1 MKTLLLFVVLA
12 TMIVPVTTRA
22 QENTDSAVV
31 AMIMDE
37 GMNRSQVMD
46 IISEMCDVQG
56 PRLAWSPEYREAARW
71 AVDRLGK
78 MGLHAPHLEG
88 GTPLGRAWSLKKYSA
103 NVIGRRNFP
112 LISFPKAWSPGVK
125 KTAEILYIDAATD
138 SALETYRGNLGGKFV
153 LIGKPRT
160 VKAHFEPEAVR
171 RSDEQLLDLANADDP
186 GNRRGRRRY
195 KPTEE
200 QKQRALV
207 SYHAREMAQ
216 DEGAA
221 AILTTSRGD
230 GGNIFVQQ
238 ASVPSHPDTPWS
250 KRVGAYEPDAPRIVP
265 QIAVAA
271 EHYSRIVRM
280 IGKGEKLKLD
290 MDLQVKVGGVDSL
303 YNIIAEIPGSDL
315 ADEVVMIGGHF
326 DSWHGGTGATDDGT
340 GSAASMEAMRILKA
354 LDLKP
359 RRTIRIALWD
369 SEEQGLNGSRAYVKA
384 HFGAKED
391 VTEGEAQVKYL
402 PEAAKFSVYFN
413 HDNGS
418 GKLRGVYMQGNEALR
433 PIFRKWLKDFDS
445 LGANTLTLSNT
456 GGTDHL
462 AFDAIGLPGFQFIQD
477 GLEYFSRTHHSTM
490 DLYERVEEED
500 MKQAAVIMA
509 TFVYKA
515 AMTDKPFPR
524 KEMPKPRALPG
535 SN

>member
-1 MKTLLLFVVLA
+1 MKNLLLVVLLA
-12 TMIVPVTTRA
+12 LLLVPVTATA
-22 QENTDSAVV
+22 QETTDSAVV

-37 GMNRSQVMD
+37 GMNRSQIMD
-46 IISEMCDVQG
+46 IISEMTDVHG
-56 PRLAWSPEYREAARW
+56 PRLTWSPEYREAAKW
-71 AVDRLGK
+71 ALARLGK
-78 MGLHAPHLEG
+78 MGLANPHLEG
-88 GTPLGRAWSLKKYSA
+88 GTPLGREWSLRKYSA
-103 NVIGRRNFP
+103 NVLGRRNFP

-125 KTAEILYIDAATD
+125 TTGEIIYVDAGTD
-138 SALETYRGNLGGKFV
+138 SALDTYRGKLGGNFI
-153 LIGKPRT
+153 LIGSPRE

-171 RSDEQLLDLANADDP
+171 ESDKELLDLANADDP
-186 GNRRGRRRY
+186 ANRRGRRRRY
-195 KPTEE
+195 QPTEE

-207 SYHAREMAQ
+207 AYHAMELAQ
-216 DEGAA
+216 KEGAA
-221 AILTTSRGD
+221 AILTPSRGD

-250 KRVGAYEPDAPRIVP
+250 SRVGAYEPDAPTVTP

-271 EHYSRIVRM
+271 EHYNRLVRM
-280 IGKGEKLKLD
+280 IGKGEKPRLEV
-290 MDLQVKVGGVDSL
+290 DLQVKIGGVDSL
-303 YNIIAEIPGSDL
+303 YNVIAEIPGTDL
-315 ADEVVMIGGHF
+315 ADEVVMMGGHF
-326 DSWHGGTGATDDGT
+326 DSWHGGTGATDDAT
-340 GSAASMEAMRILKA
+340 GSAACMEAMRILKA

-369 SEEQGLNGSRAYVKA
+369 GEEQGLNGSRAYVKA
-384 HFGAKED
+384 HFGSKGD
-391 VTEGEAQVKYL
+391 GDDGEVKYL

-418 GKLRGVYMQGNEALR
+418 GKLRGVYMQGNEAVR
-433 PIFRKWLKDFDS
+433 PIFREWLNDFDS
-445 LGANTLTLSNT
+445 LGASTLTLANT

-490 DLYERVEEED
+490 DVYERVQEED

-509 TFVYKA
+509 TFAYRA
-515 AMTDKPFPR
+515 AMRDEPFPR
-524 KEMPKPRALPG
+524 KEMPKPRSLPG